1 MYEYKCK
8 IVKIVDGDTVDIDLD
23 LGFGVWL
30 RDERVRIMGIDTP
43 ESRTSDKIEKV
54 FGLAA
59 KERLNS
65 LLGGEAILL
74 SQVTK
79 GGENMKGKFG
89 RILGNFKTINGD
101 NVADILMNEG
111 HAVAY
116 NGGDKDNVQKQHL
129 VNRQR
134 LIDEGKI
141 PTPEGMSKVKGAF
154 NEFKATKPPLKVKSQ
169 PAVITPKPAVITPTF
184 KKKKNK
190 KKK

>member
-8 IVKIVDGDTVDIDLD
+8 IVKIVDGDTVDVDLD

-43 ESRTSDKIEKV
+43 ESRTSDAMEKI
-54 FGLAA
+54 FGQAA
-59 KERLNS
+59 KDRLNS

-74 SQVTK
+74 SQKTK

-101 NVADILMNEG
+101 NVADKLMEEG

-129 VNRQR
+129 INRQK

-141 PTPEGMSKVKGAF
+141 PTPEGMSKTKGAY
-154 NEFKATKPPLKVKSQ
+154 NEFKATKPPLR
-169 PAVITPKPAVITPTF
+169 
-184 KKKKNK
+184 KKRKNK
-190 KKK
+190 K